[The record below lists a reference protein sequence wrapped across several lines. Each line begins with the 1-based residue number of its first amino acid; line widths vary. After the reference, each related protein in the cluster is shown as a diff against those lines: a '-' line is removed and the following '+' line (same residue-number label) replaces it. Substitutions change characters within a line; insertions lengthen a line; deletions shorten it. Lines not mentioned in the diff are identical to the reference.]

1 MAQSF
6 LPPALQ
12 SHPEW
17 EWAWG
22 FASRKAMVMTEHP
35 LEGDLT
41 QFPRT
46 SNICIFFHPLGL
58 WREVMTWA
66 ALRRGSCDRM
76 LQVWLLTK
84 SFVNEFT
91 RRSFPTQPWQWRL
104 SHIWLQPY
112 ERTQCRGYRFLT
124 QKWQRNMFFRHS
136 VSGSFVTQ
144 QALTHVHASI
154 RCKLRGMGYS
164 CSENGITVK
173 WTDLSF
179 YLATQEEAGL
189 VLCVGKPWP

>member
-1 MAQSF
+1 MAGKLFKTKEYIWQGLHKSNPPWRCCTGDYLQHEGWGAFRLQCIPQKVVCRMAQSF

-91 RRSFPTQPWQWRL
+91 RRSFPTQPWQRRL

-112 ERTQCRGYRFLT
+112 ERTRCRGYRFLT
-124 QKWQRNMFFRHS
+124 QKW
-136 VSGSFVTQ
+136 
-144 QALTHVHASI
+144 
-154 RCKLRGMGYS
+154 
-164 CSENGITVK
+164 
-173 WTDLSF
+173 
-179 YLATQEEAGL
+179 
-189 VLCVGKPWP
+189 